1 MTGFKW
7 AKDNK
12 LGLINLIGS
21 VSSIVGFAIL
31 ILSLLSENSRRPP
44 QVIVWQYVF
53 FIISVLF
60 ISSSIVFTYVW
71 VAEGLTEERLSSRL
85 VVRLSCKLFVGVIL
99 AGVGFDGLIS
109 SIHWTWWLIGLYDA
123 FAQP

>member
-44 QVIVWQYVF
+44 QVIVCQYVF

-60 ISSSIVFTYVW
+60 ISSSILFTY